1 MKSIFQIILA
11 ILLLAACSGGLALKD
26 STSFIQVNA
35 PAGNFLGEEEES
47 FYVFRGV
54 PYAEPPVGDLRWRA
68 PRAPS
73 VSNDVIDATKF
84 KSECI
89 QPGTEGLIPN
99 RNVSVGNEDCLY
111 LNIYI
116 PKNQTEINKNKFPV
130 MFWIHGGSNIWGSGD
145 FYDFSKLATTQQVIV
160 ITVNYRLGLFGWFSS
175 EHLRNTATGLD
186 KSSNFGQLD
195 LIKGLEWVQE
205 NISAFGGDKEN
216 VTIFGESA
224 GGHNVLTLLASPLSK
239 GLFHKAISQSGY
251 VSSYTQ
257 KFAEEESELSSKKI
271 FEDDI
276 KFLVNDNEVADYLRS
291 LSSEEIYQK
300 YKAKAEEHIYPITPI
315 TIKDGI
321 VVPLSGIHKSLET
334 IDENLVVV
342 AGTNK
347 DEMNFWYVRS
357 NYFYNS
363 TGGVVL
369 RLQRSEENLKSWIK
383 YRSDI
388 WRYDGAEEPLRR
400 MANTN
405 SNLYA
410 YRFDW
415 DEQNNS
421 SFAGNYQLFVGAAHG
436 LEIPFL
442 TGDFDLGPITF
453 YIKPFMFPDD
463 SDEGRLALSDLMMT
477 YWANI
482 AKYGNPNE
490 FVKGPK
496 WEKFTQENNQL
507 LILDNP
513 TANLVEMRTIPV
525 SKDDLLSQIE
535 ADSAL
540 EIKERCLIGWIAARN
555 FQEDARPQPPFN
567 FCSNFTEED
576 LYKLRNLTEGRD

>member
-35 PAGNFLGEEEES
+35 PVGNFLGEEEES

-160 ITVNYRLGLFGWFSS
+160 ITINYRLGLFGWFSS
-175 EHLRNTATGLD
+175 EYLRNTSTGLD

-321 VVPLSGIHKSLET
+321 VVPLSGINKSLET
-334 IDENLVVV
+334 IDENLAKFDEEQADLYFLDKKDNRQEDVNTDKGYVKV
-342 AGTNK
+342 LEAFNEYYRSLVEYQDGDELFNNQKVNWYYTIDTLRSYIKDKGFDCKFVLFPDEYNRFLEFKELDFTDIINLNVDSKHYAPPPHSHPTADGCTYIK
-347 DEMNFWYVRS
+347 DEILKVIR
-357 NYFYNS
+357 
-363 TGGVVL
+363 TG
-369 RLQRSEENLKSWIK
+369 
-383 YRSDI
+383 
-388 WRYDGAEEPLRR
+388 
-400 MANTN
+400 
-405 SNLYA
+405 
-410 YRFDW
+410 
-415 DEQNNS
+415 S
-421 SFAGNYQLFVGAAHG
+421 SAG
-436 LEIPFL
+436 
-442 TGDFDLGPITF
+442 
-453 YIKPFMFPDD
+453 
-463 SDEGRLALSDLMMT
+463 
-477 YWANI
+477 
-482 AKYGNPNE
+482 
-490 FVKGPK
+490 
-496 WEKFTQENNQL
+496 
-507 LILDNP
+507 
-513 TANLVEMRTIPV
+513 
-525 SKDDLLSQIE
+525 
-535 ADSAL
+535 
-540 EIKERCLIGWIAARN
+540 
-555 FQEDARPQPPFN
+555 
-567 FCSNFTEED
+567 
-576 LYKLRNLTEGRD
+576 